1 MINGNLLALG
11 LKMKI
16 ELERNQIM
24 LIQDVP
30 NVLADLAKG
39 RIDASADTVVYS
51 IRSAIV
57 NAQDDFKTAVDK
69 AVKDED

>member
-1 MINGNLLALG
+1 
-11 LKMKI
+11 MKI

-24 LIQDVP
+24 LIQDVL

-39 RIDASADTVVYS
+39 RIDARADTVVYN

-69 AVKDED
+69 VVKDED

>member
-1 MINGNLLALG
+1 
-11 LKMKI
+11 MKI

-24 LIQDVP
+24 LIQDVL

-39 RIDASADTVVYS
+39 RIDASADTVVYN

-57 NAQDDFKTAVDK
+57 NAQDDFNNAVEK
-69 AVKDED
+69 AKNQK

>member
-1 MINGNLLALG
+1 
-11 LKMKI
+11 MKI

-24 LIQDVP
+24 LIQDIL

-39 RIDASADTVVYS
+39 RIDARADTVVYN

-69 AVKDED
+69 AVKNED

>member
-1 MINGNLLALG
+1 
-11 LKMKI
+11 MKI

-24 LIQDVP
+24 LIQDVL

-39 RIDASADTVVYS
+39 RIDASADTVVYN

-57 NAQDDFKTAVDK
+57 NAQADFNNAVEK
-69 AVKDED
+69 AKEEK

>member
-1 MINGNLLALG
+1 
-11 LKMKI
+11 
-16 ELERNQIM
+16 M
-24 LIQDVP
+24 LIQDVL

-39 RIDASADTVVYS
+39 RIDASADTVVYN

-69 AVKDED
+69 AVKNEA

>member
-1 MINGNLLALG
+1 
-11 LKMKI
+11 MKI
-16 ELERNQIM
+16 ELKAQQIM
-24 LIQDVP
+24 LIQDVL

-39 RIDASADTVVYS
+39 RIGTNADTVVYS

-69 AVKDED
+69 AVKNV

>member
-1 MINGNLLALG
+1 
-11 LKMKI
+11 MKI

-24 LIQDVP
+24 LIQDVL
-30 NVLADLAKG
+30 NVLADLANG
-39 RIDASADTVVYS
+39 RIEADRADTVVYS
-51 IRSAIV
+51 IRSAII

>member
-1 MINGNLLALG
+1 
-11 LKMKI
+11 MKI

-24 LIQDVP
+24 LIQDVL

-39 RIDASADTVVYS
+39 RIGDKADTVIYS

-57 NAQDDFKTAVDK
+57 NAQDDFRAAVDSAMK
-69 AVKDED
+69 KEGEKRK

>member
-1 MINGNLLALG
+1 
-11 LKMKI
+11 MKI

-24 LIQDVP
+24 LIQDVL

-39 RIDASADTVVYS
+39 RIDARADTVVYN

-69 AVKDED
+69 AVKNED

>member
-1 MINGNLLALG
+1 
-11 LKMKI
+11 MKI

-24 LIQDVP
+24 LIQDVL

-39 RIDASADTVVYS
+39 RIDARADTVVYN

-57 NAQDDFKTAVDK
+57 NAQDDFNTAVEK
-69 AVKDED
+69 AKEQK

>member
-1 MINGNLLALG
+1 
-11 LKMKI
+11 MKI

-24 LIQDVP
+24 LIQDVL

-39 RIDASADTVVYS
+39 RIAASADTVVYN

-69 AVKDED
+69 AVKDEN

>member
-1 MINGNLLALG
+1 MCFSIMLI
-11 LKMKI
+11 KRMKI
-16 ELERNQIM
+16 ELKAQQIM
-24 LIQDVP
+24 LIQDVL

-39 RIDASADTVVYS
+39 RIGANADTVVYS

-69 AVKDED
+69 AVKDE

>member
-1 MINGNLLALG
+1 
-11 LKMKI
+11 MKI

-24 LIQDVP
+24 LIQDVL

-39 RIDASADTVVYS
+39 RIDARADTVVYN

-57 NAQDDFKTAVDK
+57 NAQDDFNNAVEK
-69 AVKDED
+69 AKEQK

>member
-1 MINGNLLALG
+1 
-11 LKMKI
+11 MKI

-24 LIQDVP
+24 LIQDVL

-39 RIDASADTVVYS
+39 RIDARADTVVYN

-57 NAQDDFKTAVDK
+57 NAQDDFRAAVDSATK
-69 AVKDED
+69 KERERRK

>member
-1 MINGNLLALG
+1 
-11 LKMKI
+11 MKI

-24 LIQDVP
+24 LIQDVL

-39 RIDASADTVVYS
+39 RIDARADTVVYN

>member
-1 MINGNLLALG
+1 MCFSIRLI
-11 LKMKI
+11 KRMKI
-16 ELERNQIM
+16 ELKAQQIM
-24 LIQDVP
+24 LIQDVL

-39 RIDASADTVVYS
+39 RIGTNADTVVYS

-69 AVKDED
+69 AVKDE

>member
-1 MINGNLLALG
+1 
-11 LKMKI
+11 MKI

-24 LIQDVP
+24 LIQDVL

-39 RIDASADTVVYS
+39 RIDARADTVVYN

-57 NAQDDFKTAVDK
+57 NAQADFKTAVDK
-69 AVKDED
+69 VVKDED